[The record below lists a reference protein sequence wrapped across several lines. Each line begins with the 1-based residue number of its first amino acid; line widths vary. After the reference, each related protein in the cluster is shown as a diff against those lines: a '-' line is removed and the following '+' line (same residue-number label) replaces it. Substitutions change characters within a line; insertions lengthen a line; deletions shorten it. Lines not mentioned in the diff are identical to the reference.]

1 MKRKGYDNSFNSWI
15 NKKDILWISEYFAK
29 PKCLG
34 GNVKVEL
41 DLPSYP
47 TKEDLKNAADDDK
60 SDFAQKADLANL
72 KSDVNKFNIDEFKQH
87 SKWLEQ
93 ISRYW

>member
-1 MKRKGYDNSFNSWI
+1 MMIRLIVGSI
-15 NKKDILWISEYFAK
+15 KKNILWISQYFSK

-34 GNVKVEL
+34 GNLKVEL
-41 DLPSYP
+41 DLSSYP
-47 TKEDLKNAADDDK
+47 TKEDSKNAADYDK

-87 SKWLEQ
+87 SRWFEQ